1 MLYVFFQMGS
11 IQNVVAL
18 TQNQVIQRCPKYLRN
33 LNHQIDRATL
43 FTGFN
48 AADVAVGDIQ
58 QFSQLYL
65 VEFLCQTQLTNPRSA
80 GLCVVIHKKPP

>member
-18 TQNQVIQRCPKYLRN
+18 AQNQVIQRCPKYLRN
-33 LNHQIDRATL
+33 LNHQIDRAAL

-48 AADVAVGDIQ
+48 ATDVAVGDIQ
-58 QFSQLYL
+58 KFSQFYL
-65 VEFLCQTQLTNPRSA
+65 VELFRQAQLTNPRSA
-80 GLCVVIHKKPP
+80 GLCVVIRKKPP